1 MSYYGKVLEE
11 LLVGKYQLL
20 LLLFKNKYCFKS
32 FKTQAVCNLH
42 FVPGYPFN
50 PTKIWGAS
58 YVQGAERVFEQG
70 ETLASV
76 VKDLLCARPAQGH
89 RSETLILATPTLGL
103 ERRREKNL

>member
-58 YVQGAERVFEQG
+58 YVQGARRDVSKCRQG
-70 ETLASV
+70 PTVCKAG
-76 VKDLLCARPAQGH
+76 AG
-89 RSETLILATPTLGL
+89 TPVRDINPCHPDTWT
-103 ERRREKNL
+103 